1 MDFGH
6 VHSSH
11 KGLSLYWSKPKES
24 IRKLL
29 LNSWEGHVTLSFILS
44 TGKGTSPHLWPFFF
58 FHVVRNNSLF
68 LTSHMVQNQRNVSC
82 KEPLSVRLNLLQSQ
96 PPLNIFGLFLLS
108 KFFHILVN
116 YNFEVIFNFKELFYI
131 RKTDEGKGM

>member
-1 MDFGH
+1 
-6 VHSSH
+6 
-11 KGLSLYWSKPKES
+11 
-24 IRKLL
+24 
-29 LNSWEGHVTLSFILS
+29 
-44 TGKGTSPHLWPFFF
+44 
-58 FHVVRNNSLF
+58 
-68 LTSHMVQNQRNVSC
+68 MVQNQRNVSC

-131 RKTDEGKGM
+131 RKTDEGKGMWILTLGVQLDKRTYRACISLAKDEK